1 MYNALRKETYQ
12 LSQFGHIIKDAKCLA
27 KQMERFFFFFMF
39 VEKEKCRSCPRS
51 KMYFDFT
58 V

>member
-1 MYNALRKETYQ
+1 MYNALKKETYQ

-27 KQMERFFFFFMF
+27 KQTFFFFMF
-39 VEKEKCRSCPRS
+39 VKKEKCHSCPRS